1 MSSNVALLQELSK
14 LPTVDRNPIIVT
26 PKMRV
31 VEVMDYL
38 DQRQSSYAL
47 VCDKKQLVGIFTE
60 RDVVRIAAQQM
71 SIDSLTIE
79 SVMTPDPITVDED
92 QDQGIFSIL
101 YLLRQHNIRH
111 LPVVDQRGQLIGV
124 ITPRTIREVVQPTDL
139 LKFKRVSD
147 VMNTQVI
154 QNSATASL
162 LDITQQMVTHHK
174 SCIVITELQNQE
186 DVFPLGIITERDII
200 QFHKLGVSFTKT
212 LAKTVMSSPI
222 LPIQIDDS
230 MMLANEMMKRH
241 KIRRLVVV
249 DAAGRLAG
257 LITQS
262 TILEA
267 LNPLEMYTTIEIL
280 RQQVEERNH
289 KLNQISQQLNQEI
302 TLYTNLEKEL
312 QYAKNE
318 AAAANQVK
326 RAFLANL
333 NHEFRTPLH
342 AILGF
347 SQLLR
352 RSDSF
357 STEEQRNIE
366 IIYNA
371 GRHLLE
377 LLENLVEL
385 TKIQSTHIREDEI
398 NFELSDLLPQHPD
411 RPINVNLTI
420 QDLAHLPQSWR
431 ASLHRA
437 TIEGDFDVM
446 LNLIEQISDQNES
459 LAKDLST
466 LVHEFQFDQ
475 LLALTQPPTDDEND
489 AGVNP
494 SV

>member
-1 MSSNVALLQELSK
+1 MYSKVSLLQELTQSK
-14 LPTVDRNPIIVT
+14 AVDRDPLIVT

-31 VEVMDYL
+31 VEVMDCL
-38 DQRQSSYAL
+38 NERQISYAL
-47 VCDKKQLVGIFTE
+47 VCHKKQLVGIFTE

-71 SIDSLTIE
+71 SLDSLTIE
-79 SVMTPDPITVDED
+79 SVMTPDPITVEAD

-101 YLLRQHNIRH
+101 YLLRQHHIRH
-111 LPVVDQRGQLIGV
+111 LPVVDQGGQLIGV
-124 ITPRTIREVVQPTDL
+124 ITPQTIRAVVQPTDL

-162 LDITQQMVTHHK
+162 LEITQQMVTHHK
-174 SCIVITELQNQE
+174 SCIVITESQNQGN
-186 DVFPLGIITERDII
+186 VIPLGIITERDII
-200 QFHKLGVSFTKT
+200 QFHKLGINFTKT
-212 LAKTVMSSPI
+212 LAQTVMSTPI
-222 LPIQIDDS
+222 LPIQVDDS

-249 DAAGRLAG
+249 DTAGRLAG

-267 LNPLEMYTTIEIL
+267 LNPLEMYATIELL
-280 RQQVEERNH
+280 RQQVEERTQQ
-289 KLNQISQQLNQEI
+289 LNKVNQQLNQDI
-302 TLYTNLEKEL
+302 SVCANLEKEL
-312 QYAKNE
+312 QHAKHE

-357 STEEQRNIE
+357 STEEQRNIG

-420 QDLAHLPQSWR
+420 QDLAHLPRSWR

-437 TIEGDFDVM
+437 TIEGDVDVM